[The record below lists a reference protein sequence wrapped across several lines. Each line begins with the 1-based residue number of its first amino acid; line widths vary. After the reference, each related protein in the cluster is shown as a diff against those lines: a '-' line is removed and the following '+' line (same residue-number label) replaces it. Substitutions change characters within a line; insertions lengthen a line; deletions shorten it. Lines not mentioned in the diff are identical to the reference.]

1 LLSVLRCGTIFGFFD
16 AWIYSTLWGFN
27 KIDPDAAITTMQA
40 MNAAVRNA
48 GFALAFF
55 AASVVLLPA
64 LCWRM
69 DAATDVLRCALP
81 WRACSVALAD
91 WRWRTGVS
99 GLALKMVINVPMNQ
113 ALAVI

>member
-1 LLSVLRCGTIFGFFD
+1 
-16 AWIYSTLWGFN
+16 
-27 KIDPDAAITTMQA
+27 MQA

-81 WRACSVALAD
+81 WRACSVTLAD
-91 WRWRTGVS
+91 WRWRTGIEDGYKRANEPS
-99 GLALKMVINVPMNQ
+99 TCCDLSA
-113 ALAVI
+113 A